1 MLISKNLC
9 IVGCQLFHFTALL
22 LILFDQITPRFAM
35 LLFRNYDDIFLTFP
49 NTQVYVDA
57 AEPVTETVK

>member
-1 MLISKNLC
+1 MHCWMSTFPLYSV
-9 IVGCQLFHFTALL
+9 IVDI
-22 LILFDQITPRFAM
+22 ILNDQITPRFAM

-57 AEPVTETVK
+57 EPVTETVK